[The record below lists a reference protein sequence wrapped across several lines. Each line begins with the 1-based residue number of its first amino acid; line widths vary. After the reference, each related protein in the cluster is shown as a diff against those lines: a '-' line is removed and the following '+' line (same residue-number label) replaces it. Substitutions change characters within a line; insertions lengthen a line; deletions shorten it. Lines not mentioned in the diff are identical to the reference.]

1 MKIMYYAL
9 AFVVL
14 PCIVQAQNNIPA
26 SQRSISIKLP
36 YWSLKGNSGTN
47 PAINFLGTKD
57 AQPLLFRVNNKIS
70 GYIEYDS
77 LKGNTSLGYRS
88 LQLNTSVYN
97 TAIGYQAL
105 SFNTNG
111 QYNTATGA
119 FALYANQTGLGNV
132 ANGAFALNQNTFGSF
147 NTAIGQDAMR
157 STTFG
162 SNNIAV
168 GNQVLTQN
176 LTGSNNVAIGS
187 LALYFNKASDNT
199 ALGSNALY
207 DNTDGTGNTATGE
220 YSLYI
225 NTTGNSNT
233 AVGNASLFLSSTGN
247 NNTAVGNSAL
257 SLNFTGSNN
266 TAIGYNAN
274 VTSGNLS
281 NATAIGYAASVDSSN
296 KVRLGNNFVNSIGGE
311 VNFTNYA
318 ADNIKKDIEEN
329 VPGLKFINALRPV
342 TYNLNL
348 VGQTVKVAGNIPSN
362 NSKVSSFLKTANSMT
377 TEVSKQIGEIRFTGL
392 LANEVATAA
401 NALDYDFSGIDK
413 NGTTTGLRYAEFVM
427 PLIKAVQELS
437 KKNDEKDKKI
447 NDLQQQI
454 DDLKA
459 MITTGNQSS
468 ARNTQQSVAATLAGA
483 MLQQNTPNPFANS
496 TIIHYTLPTTYSSA
510 IIKVTNAKGDVVK
523 QIRLTGSGNGNIQLD
538 ASSLASGTY
547 QYSLFINEQLIGS
560 RTMMLVK

>member
-1 MKIMYYAL
+1 MKKMCYAL
-9 AFVVL
+9 AFVAL
-14 PCIVQAQNNIPA
+14 PCIVQAQNGIKA
-26 SQRSISIKLP
+26 SQQSISFKP
-36 YWSLKGNSGTN
+36 PFWSLKGNSGTN

-57 AQPLLFRVNNKIS
+57 AQPLVFRVNNKIS
-70 GYIEYDS
+70 GFIEYDS

-88 LQLNTSVYN
+88 LQLNTSIYN
-97 TAIGYQAL
+97 TAMGYQAL

-119 FALYANQTGLGNV
+119 FALYSNQTGLGNV

-162 SNNIAV
+162 SNNVAV

-176 LTGSNNVAIGS
+176 LTGSNNVAMGS

-247 NNTAVGNSAL
+247 NNTAVGNSAM
-257 SLNFTGSNN
+257 SFNFTGSNN

-281 NATAIGYAASVDSSN
+281 NATAIGYAAAVDSSN

-348 VGQTVKVAGNIPSN
+348 VGQAFKATGNIPSN
-362 NSKVSSFLKTANSMT
+362 NSKVSSFLKTLNSIT
-377 TEVSKQIGEIRFTGL
+377 TETSKQIGEIRFTGL
-392 LANEVATAA
+392 LASEVATAA
-401 NALDYDFSGIDK
+401 NALSYDFSGIDK
-413 NGTTTGLRYAEFVM
+413 NGTATGIRYAEFVM

-437 KKNDEKDKKI
+437 KKNDEKNEKI
-447 NDLQQQI
+447 NDLQKQI

-459 MITTGNQSS
+459 MITGNQST
-468 ARNTQQSVAATLAGA
+468 ARNTQQAVAAGA

-496 TIIHYTLPTTYSSA
+496 TTIQYTLPATYSSA
-510 IIKVTNAKGDVVK
+510 IIKVTNAKGEVVK
-523 QIRLTGSGNGNIQLD
+523 QIKLTGSGNGNIQLD

-547 QYSLFINEQLIGS
+547 QYSLYINEKLIGS
-560 RTMMLVK
+560 RKMMLIK